1 MGRFPM
7 ERDAR
12 TGGLLVLRRN
22 GRQMKK
28 DDEFYSYVQLFF
40 SSVCWKCVFKQYRVS
55 VEGRE
60 TP

>member
-1 MGRFPM
+1 M

-28 DDEFYSYVQLFF
+28 DDEFYSYAQLFF
-40 SSVCWKCVFKQYRVS
+40 SFVC
-55 VEGRE
+55 
-60 TP
+60 